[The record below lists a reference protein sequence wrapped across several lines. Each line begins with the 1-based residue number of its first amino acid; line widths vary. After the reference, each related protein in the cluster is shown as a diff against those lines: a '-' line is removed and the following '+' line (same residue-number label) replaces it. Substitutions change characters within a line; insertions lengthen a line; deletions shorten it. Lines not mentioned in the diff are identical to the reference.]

1 MDELGATEAAPASFV
16 CPITQLI
23 MADPVCTADG
33 QTYDRNAIAEWLATH
48 DTSPLTG
55 ARLARTDLTAN
66 IALRHAIEEWQERH
80 FRTIPPSQ
88 LTIQRPAIATSSFK
102 TVYRAELHDPGTAH
116 AVPVAVLEVRE
127 GDIAAEVKVLVRLAR
142 HPRLVR
148 YIGVCPDGDKRYI
161 VVELAAHGS
170 LADAMED
177 IEDDLTPAH
186 ELVMLQQ
193 MCSGMEALAAE
204 GLVHRDLA
212 LRNVLLFGFDREDV
226 SAVSVKVS
234 DFGLAVS
241 AYGGTHRTVAAG
253 PRPVRY
259 LPPEALEKGRFS
271 EKADVWAFGV
281 AAWELLTRGR
291 VPYVLLPDDA
301 EVIAHVLQG
310 GRLER
315 PPECADP
322 SYGALWAVLQGC
334 WATRPQD
341 RPTFAQLAVALGQ
354 LSTPTPGAAARVH
367 PPVPVNAPGTVPVAS
382 VDEAQLFVLRST
394 GQLVTALWLFENG
407 YSKADCEAVAAVAQR
422 ARRAIADATAAA
434 TQKSVE
440 LEAAIAAVSATE
452 ETLAT
457 NRNAADA
464 QIDAEV
470 EAAKRALTA
479 ALDERAG
486 ALRAVVAGVYDR
498 KASALAA
505 RSAALRA
512 QQRAHD
518 TIARSGTDALRQ
530 GDVAVVECDLQ
541 VAELLRAAEAAQV
554 DGDAVPEVDPAM
566 PYSFDLDQIRETC
579 VPALRG
585 FGFAGV
591 QAPALAGYGSPSPVY
606 RVGVGIEENR
616 LRNSGGGPVTL
627 TVDPALPCGLVF
639 DPQSGTITGT
649 PTATADL
656 RAHTVTATNEAGSST
671 CTLRICVK
679 PKIDTFRGIKT
690 SKFFPPG
697 LQFLEDWTAAY
708 SKPYSHGT
716 TREQLASV
724 PAHARYVFVGA
735 VSPDGNIA
743 LAAMGERDEVLRVTD
758 SVEKAHEHNGVHWY
772 FKPGWAFGFS
782 PTEEICLCNADT
794 NDTSR
799 ELRLSW
805 HLTGQGGW
813 RAGNAKDLNKS
824 EEWRKL
830 VYWAD

>member
-1 MDELGATEAAPASFV
+1 MT
-16 CPITQLI
+16 
-23 MADPVCTADG
+23 
-33 QTYDRNAIAEWLATH
+33 
-48 DTSPLTG
+48 
-55 ARLARTDLTAN
+55 
-66 IALRHAIEEWQERH
+66 
-80 FRTIPPSQ
+80 
-88 LTIQRPAIATSSFK
+88 
-102 TVYRAELHDPGTAH
+102 
-116 AVPVAVLEVRE
+116 
-127 GDIAAEVKVLVRLAR
+127 
-142 HPRLVR
+142 
-148 YIGVCPDGDKRYI
+148 
-161 VVELAAHGS
+161 
-170 LADAMED
+170 
-177 IEDDLTPAH
+177 
-186 ELVMLQQ
+186 
-193 MCSGMEALAAE
+193 
-204 GLVHRDLA
+204 
-212 LRNVLLFGFDREDV
+212 
-226 SAVSVKVS
+226 
-234 DFGLAVS
+234 
-241 AYGGTHRTVAAG
+241 
-253 PRPVRY
+253 
-259 LPPEALEKGRFS
+259 
-271 EKADVWAFGV
+271 
-281 AAWELLTRGR
+281 
-291 VPYVLLPDDA
+291 
-301 EVIAHVLQG
+301 
-310 GRLER
+310 
-315 PPECADP
+315 
-322 SYGALWAVLQGC
+322 
-334 WATRPQD
+334 
-341 RPTFAQLAVALGQ
+341 
-354 LSTPTPGAAARVH
+354 
-367 PPVPVNAPGTVPVAS
+367 APGTVPVAS

-554 DGDAVPEVDPAM
+554 DGDAVPEVDPAV
-566 PYSFDLDQIRETC
+566 PYSFDLDQIRKTC

-591 QAPALAGYGSPSPVY
+591 QAPALAGYCSPSPEY
-606 RVGVGIEENR
+606 MVGVAIVENR

-627 TVDPALPCGLVF
+627 TLDPALPCGLVF

-649 PTATADL
+649 PTQPADL

-671 CTLRICVK
+671 CTLRISVRK
-679 PKIDTFRGIKT
+679 MTTFRGIKT
-690 SKFFPPG
+690 SEFFLPG

-743 LAAMGERDEVLRVTD
+743 LAAMGERDEVLRVT
-758 SVEKAHEHNGVHWY
+758 SSNQKAHEHNGVHWY

-782 PTEEICLCNADT
+782 PTEEISLCNADT
-794 NDTSR
+794 NDTSG

-805 HLTGQGGW
+805 LLQGPGGW
-813 RAGNAKDLNKS
+813 RAGNVKSLNDS
-824 EEWRKL
+824 EVWRKL